1 MTARGPVASWW
12 EREGEDIRC
21 LLCPRKC
28 LVAPGTR
35 GYCGARVHVPGEG
48 LVAGTYGSVSS
59 LAVDPVEKKPLYH
72 WNPGTRTLSLGSTG
86 CSMDCPFCQ
95 NWSIAKPES
104 SGKVPVHAV
113 APEALAP
120 LARKAGV
127 PSVSFTYNEPLVSF
141 EYLRDAA
148 RLLREEGLASILV
161 SNGMIEE
168 APLGEI
174 LPLLSAANIDL
185 KAFTERGYALLGGFL
200 GTVRRTIDRL
210 LSSGVHVEVTFLLV
224 PGINDEPAP
233 FLQMVQWLSGLDP
246 QPVLH
251 ISRYFPNR
259 LWDRAPLSST
269 TMAEYVERASSVLE
283 YVYEGNSGNENLTV
297 CRDCQGILVRRS
309 GFRVLENNLDPGGC
323 CLRCGTP
330 SPIVMNL

>member
-1 MTARGPVASWW
+1 M
-12 EREGEDIRC
+12 E
-21 LLCPRKC
+21 PR
-28 LVAPGTR
+28 
-35 GYCGARVHVPGEG
+35 
-48 LVAGTYGSVSS
+48 
-59 LAVDPVEKKPLYH
+59 
-72 WNPGTRTLSLGSTG
+72 TRTLSLGSTG

-168 APLGEI
+168 PPLGEI

-259 LWDRAPLSST
+259 LWDRAPLSSA

-283 YVYEGNSGNENLTV
+283 YVRRQLGERESHGLQRLPGHLGPQERIPGPREQSGPGRLLSSLRHPFAHRYEPLVQGGWLECGNALSEGWP
-297 CRDCQGILVRRS
+297 C
-309 GFRVLENNLDPGGC
+309 
-323 CLRCGTP
+323 
-330 SPIVMNL
+330 